1 MARKRK
7 RPEYLSSDNA
17 ISVANRGNN
26 AAFTQS
32 HGQPYKDPETG
43 KWKEGDMVTSTKSG
57 RMSANGKSAGGY
69 THTFSDKESG
79 RQSGRSKMASRR
91 QRYYDVRI
99 GLGLAGG

>member
-7 RPEYLSSDNA
+7 LEYLSSENA

-43 KWKEGDMVTSTKSG
+43 KWREGNMVTSTQSG
-57 RMSANGKSAGGY
+57 RMSVDGRRAGGY
-69 THTFSDKESG
+69 THTFSDKANG

-99 GLGLAGG
+99 GLGLTGG